1 MLERKTR
8 LRQINRP
15 RRLER
20 FSANYGSERRVLWF
34 HEQPC
39 ACRLPVL
46 PDPSVEAEL
55 EDCAPHPACA
65 GVIQVSHTT
74 SKAIAGDETT
84 CIPQTAGCH
93 GYIQTKGW
101 NKWCR
106 EVAELHGLETLDRH
120 ELAADYAMRG
130 PDAPMVMP

>member
-1 MLERKTR
+1 MAQKA
-8 LRQINRP
+8 P
-15 RRLER
+15 
-20 FSANYGSERRVLWF
+20 GSVRRVLWF

-55 EDCAPHPACA
+55 EDDAPRHPACF

-74 SKAIAGDETT
+74 SKAVAGDETT

-93 GYIQTKGW
+93 AYAGSKTW
-101 NKWCR
+101 DRWCR
-106 EVAELHGLETLDRH
+106 EVAEIHGLEALDH
-120 ELAADYAMRG
+120 HALAADYAMRG